1 MGTFRQAPSSAGLLP
16 SITKNGCGRSVYS
29 INSQSLQK
37 RSGRLWLPRK
47 AALLLE
53 QTNRDLRATAHS
65 STSFFQHQ
73 RPQRGHHEK
82 ELHGS
87 ALGRSGFQAE
97 QRVTYGQKFMLHR
110 AWLRSEIPNH
120 ADRK

>member
-1 MGTFRQAPSSAGLLP
+1 MPGTRHAIGQELIERYPVETGSLHAIVGSDSAEPNL
-16 SITKNGCGRSVYS
+16 
-29 INSQSLQK
+29 
-37 RSGRLWLPRK
+37 
-47 AALLLE
+47 
-53 QTNRDLRATAHS
+53 H
-65 STSFFQHQ
+65 H
-73 RPQRGHHEK
+73 PQRGHHEK

-120 ADRK
+120 AAHARQQQNEAEDAPHYGSAGRLVWVL